1 MIEASK
7 RWRQGDHF
15 LLLRPAWDSG
25 KFVSKTKESIRERA
39 SKQEKC
45 KSLCAQTGM
54 KGYFI
59 LQDIDWA
66 MYSRTKLAGRVKR
79 VKVYLMIVCG
89 SWAGSWELRTS
100 VDTGCQC
107 QAPVVTRSASWTA
120 EKASLAWWLPRCSLF
135 KHSLSLLLTMTWW
148 EPYCYSQCLCGKGK
162 GLVLESLRMS
172 ILCSTLRYF

>member
-1 MIEASK
+1 METHIPWLK
-7 RWRQGDHF
+7 HPRGGGKGIIFYYWDQPGIQG
-15 LLLRPAWDSG
+15 
-25 KFVSKTKESIRERA
+25 
-39 SKQEKC
+39 
-45 KSLCAQTGM
+45 SLSQTGM

-59 LQDIDWA
+59 LQGIDW
-66 MYSRTKLAGRVKR
+66 SRTKLAGRVKR

-172 ILCSTLRYF
+172 ILCSKLRYF